1 MPAVSRDEAPNA
13 EMVASLNRRFAE
25 LDGYTVSFES
35 YTEDHDYAPLV
46 KGLPGDRCPS
56 PHWGLVIRGKLVYR
70 YPDGDD
76 VITTGQAFYAR
87 PGHTAWLA
95 AGTELVKFSPT
106 EQLRG
111 TYGVT
116 RENLAE
122 MLD

>member
-1 MPAVSRDEAPNA
+1 MTPISKDEAQRVERLA
-13 EMVASLNRRFAE
+13 GLERRFAE
-25 LDGYTVSFES
+25 IDGYTVTFES
-35 YTEDHDYAPLV
+35 YTEDHDYAALD

-56 PHWGLVIRGKLVYR
+56 PHWGVVLKGKLIYR
-70 YPDGDD
+70 YEDGED

-106 EQLRG
+106 DELKK
-111 TYGVT
+111 TFGVT

-122 MLD
+122 LVA